1 MPGKT
6 VVLHFYGEIP
16 VNTERSE
23 GIKTSF
29 PLIAGE
35 RSAFISPVGFLLMHL
50 FQGVAWILFFWVS
63 ERREPFGTPVFF
75 AMIHA
80 FGLGFL
86 TLAAFSVLV
95 HVLPA
100 AAGLP
105 VGKSI
110 GDRMPVWGIALGAI
124 FFVTGWLLP
133 DLRLSLVGGTVT
145 FFSAGYFLGRV
156 LKELFFPKDRPLWK
170 NGGMGIMIG
179 VSLSFLVAG
188 VVLGLWMLHAL
199 LYPSN
204 GFALARIPL
213 VHALSMIGGWLTLL
227 VMTVFL
233 RTSGPLLGHPVET
246 IRSGPAWILTGAGVL
261 LGIAG
266 LLSGIRFLTAFG
278 LLVGISGL
286 LLYGRPAITAFR
298 KAPPMNPLP
307 LWFLVSGTF
316 WLLLGAALL
325 FLPLV
330 IRVSLLPGI
339 LMVFLLGWLG
349 QFFLAH
355 LYHLGPRLL
364 GILRNG
370 PEDITPPVALLD
382 RRRSR
387 ITFLL
392 YQAGIALGIFS
403 VFYPTILPGEFRCL
417 GPVLGFIAWLSLSME
432 IRSAWRKAGKIPPPE
447 EMIFIPSIGRG
458 DR

>member
-1 MPGKT
+1 M
-6 VVLHFYGEIP
+6 
-16 VNTERSE
+16 R
-23 GIKTSF
+23 
-29 PLIAGE
+29 
-35 RSAFISPVGFLLMHL
+35 ISV
-50 FQGVAWILFFWVS
+50 
-63 ERREPFGTPVFF
+63 
-75 AMIHA
+75 
-80 FGLGFL
+80 
-86 TLAAFSVLV
+86 
-95 HVLPA
+95 
-100 AAGLP
+100 
-105 VGKSI
+105 
-110 GDRMPVWGIALGAI
+110 
-124 FFVTGWLLP
+124 
-133 DLRLSLVGGTVT
+133 
-145 FFSAGYFLGRV
+145 
-156 LKELFFPKDRPLWK
+156 
-170 NGGMGIMIG
+170 
-179 VSLSFLVAG
+179 
-188 VVLGLWMLHAL
+188 
-199 LYPSN
+199 
-204 GFALARIPL
+204 
-213 VHALSMIGGWLTLL
+213 
-227 VMTVFL
+227 
-233 RTSGPLLGHPVET
+233 PLLGHPVET

-307 LWFLVSGTF
+307 LWFLVSATF
-316 WLLLGAALL
+316 WLL

-330 IRVSLLPGI
+330 IRVSLFPGI

-364 GILRNG
+364 GIFGNG
-370 PEDITPPVALLD
+370 PQDITPPVALLD

-403 VFYPTILPGEFRCL
+403 VFYPKILPGEFRCL
-417 GPVLGFIAWLSLSME
+417 GPVLGFFAWLSLSME

-447 EMIFIPSIGRG
+447 EMIFIPSLGRG